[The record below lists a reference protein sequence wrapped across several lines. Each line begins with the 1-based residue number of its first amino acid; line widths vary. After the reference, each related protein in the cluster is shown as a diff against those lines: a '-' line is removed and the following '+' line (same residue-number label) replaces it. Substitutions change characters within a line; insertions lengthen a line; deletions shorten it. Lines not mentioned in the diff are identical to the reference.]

1 MFTREDQ
8 SLRSHAVLPG
18 ALSLTADRVWLPQ
31 EGVGGFGGGEGGGL
45 HTQCSRCNVKSREIG
60 ETHPDN
66 GRLCQAK

>member
-31 EGVGGFGGGEGGGL
+31 EGVGGFGGRGGRWAAHSML
-45 HTQCSRCNVKSREIG
+45 TVQR
-60 ETHPDN
+60 
-66 GRLCQAK
+66 